1 MKKSLISVGT
11 NSTRALVAEIG
22 DGSPHALLQRSTG
35 TRIGEGLKERGHI
48 GEEPM
53 QRTLEAI
60 RDHLHAVKAYT
71 SNLQVIATS
80 AVRRADNSDLFVQR
94 VREIT
99 NVTPQ
104 IISGEEEANCSYTGA
119 VSGIENASKRRYG
132 VADLGGGSTEY
143 AIGIGTRPQRVISCE
158 IGAVRLTEAVPA
170 LNGAHGEITQAEID
184 RAKNLSFDATSALAD
199 FEPVDRLIFVGG
211 TATTVIWLLW
221 GNRDLFEYAD
231 LSRSD
236 LSHAI
241 EQLRALDLEARKRLP
256 GMNPQRADILLAGS
270 LILEVLFERIG
281 HDRAA
286 VSTNDVLMGF
296 LLSSS

>member
-48 GEEPM
+48 AEEPM

-60 RDHLHAVKAYT
+60 RDHLQAVKAYT
-71 SNLQVIATS
+71 SDLQVIATS

-99 NVTPQ
+99 DVTPR

-119 VSGIENASKRRYG
+119 VTGLEDSAGERYG
-132 VADLGGGSTEY
+132 VADPGGGSTEY
-143 AIGIGTRPQRVISCE
+143 AIGTGTRPRRVASCE
-158 IGAVRLTEAVPA
+158 IGAVRLTEAVPT
-170 LNGAHGEITQAEID
+170 LRGAHGEIALAEID
-184 RAKNLSFDATSALAD
+184 RAKSLALDATRALAD
-199 FEPVDRLIFVGG
+199 FERVDHLIFVGG
-211 TATTVIWLLW
+211 TATTVIWILR

-231 LSRSD
+231 LSRSE
-236 LSHAI
+236 LSHVV
-241 EQLRALDLEARKRLP
+241 ERLRALDLESRKRLP

-270 LILEVLFERIG
+270 LILEVLFERTG
-281 HDRAA
+281 HDRAT

>member
-1 MKKSLISVGT
+1 MGT

-48 GEEPM
+48 SEEPM

-60 RDHLHAVKAYT
+60 RDHLRAVKAYT
-71 SNLQVIATS
+71 SDLQVIATS
-80 AVRRADNSDLFVQR
+80 AVRRADNSDLFVRR

-99 NVTPQ
+99 DVTPQ

-119 VSGIENASKRRYG
+119 VSGLEDGSDERYG
-132 VADLGGGSTEY
+132 VADAGGGSTEY
-143 AIGIGTRPQRVISCE
+143 AVGNGARPERVVSCE
-158 IGAVRLTEAVPA
+158 IGAVRLTEAAPA
-170 LNGAHGEITQAEID
+170 LSGAHGEIAQAEFD
-184 RAKNLSFDATSALAD
+184 RAKSLTFDATRALGD
-199 FEPVDRLIFVGG
+199 FEPVDRVIFVGG
-211 TATTVIWLLW
+211 TATSVIWILR
-221 GNRDLFEYAD
+221 GNRDLFDYAD
-231 LSRSD
+231 LSRSE
-236 LSHAI
+236 LSHVI
-241 EQLRALDLEARKRLP
+241 TQLRALDLEARKRLA

-270 LILEVLFERIG
+270 LILDVLFERTR
-281 HDRAA
+281 HDRAV